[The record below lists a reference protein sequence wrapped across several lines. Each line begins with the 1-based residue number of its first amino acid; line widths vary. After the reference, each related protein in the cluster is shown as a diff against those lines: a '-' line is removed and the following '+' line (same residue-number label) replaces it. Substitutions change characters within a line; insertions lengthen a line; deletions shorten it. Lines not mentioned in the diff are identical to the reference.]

1 MSIPQVSPLNA
12 LLGVEVLDADDGS
25 VELRL
30 TPGPEHRNEL
40 GAVHGGVVTSLLD
53 GAMGRSVGL
62 ALAEGESCATVELSV
77 QFMGPAEGPLV
88 SVGRPTRLGGR
99 IAFCE
104 AELRTGGGE
113 LVARAHG
120 TWALR
125 RHPRGA

>member
-12 LLGVEVLDADDGS
+12 LLGVDVLDRKDGA

-30 TPGPEHRNEL
+30 TPGPQHRNEL

-62 ALAEGESCATVELSV
+62 ALAEGDTCATVELSV
-77 QFMGPAEGPLV
+77 QFIGPAEGPLV
-88 SVGRPTRLGGR
+88 SLGRPTRLGGR

-104 AELRTGGGE
+104 AELRNAAGD

-120 TWALR
+120 TWALKR
-125 RHPRGA
+125 RG